1 MRHLNIALEIINIIF
16 CIRFLLSKKIKID
29 IGLVILIVI
38 DLFVFQAINLYGLKN
53 IFQLMMYPI
62 IIIYCMIEF
71 ELNISSSI
79 LNFALS
85 ITVINIIQLAI
96 GFLLLI
102 LKAPFLERM
111 EFPVIIQML
120 TFILLFMA
128 RKILATISELINSR
142 KNISRFIMIM
152 FFIRICISMVK
163 YRINMEISIEE
174 LVAIIFGGF
183 LLGFVLYAWQKEK
196 MKLQMKE
203 MELQM
208 SRAYYDSF
216 EELIRTIRRNQHDF
230 HNHLQAIY
238 SLHYSI
244 QDYDTLVKEQ
254 EKYLEFILENS
265 KYYKLLSANNPII
278 TGFLYR
284 KILEADIEG
293 YKISYHVKLNKS
305 QHTIPEYILVEMIG
319 ILWDNAIE
327 AGREQKNKK
336 ISLIID
342 DTKEMFEIEV
352 SNPIPD
358 ISYEEIHSFFEF
370 GNTTKG
376 ESRGIGLSK
385 IKEYKKKYKF
395 NLMVKKDE
403 MEGEYWLRIKICLP
417 LL

>member
-16 CIRFLLSKKIKID
+16 CIRLLLSKKIKID

-38 DLFVFQAINLYGLKN
+38 DLFVFQAINLYGLKS

-85 ITVINIIQLAI
+85 ITVLNIIQLAI

-102 LKAPFLERM
+102 LKAPFLERV

-128 RKILATISELINSR
+128 RKILKTISELINSR

-216 EELIRTIRRNQHDF
+216 EELIRTIRKNQHDF

-265 KYYKLLSANNPII
+265 KYYKLLNVNNPII

-284 KILEADIEG
+284 KILEADTEG

-358 ISYEEIHSFFEF
+358 ISYEEIHSFFEL
-370 GNTTKG
+370 GKTTKG

>member
-1 MRHLNIALEIINIIF
+1 
-16 CIRFLLSKKIKID
+16 
-29 IGLVILIVI
+29 
-38 DLFVFQAINLYGLKN
+38 
-53 IFQLMMYPI
+53 
-62 IIIYCMIEF
+62 
-71 ELNISSSI
+71 
-79 LNFALS
+79 
-85 ITVINIIQLAI
+85 
-96 GFLLLI
+96 
-102 LKAPFLERM
+102 
-111 EFPVIIQML
+111 
-120 TFILLFMA
+120 
-128 RKILATISELINSR
+128 
-142 KNISRFIMIM
+142 
-152 FFIRICISMVK
+152 
-163 YRINMEISIEE
+163 MEISIEE

-216 EELIRTIRRNQHDF
+216 EELIRTIRKNQHDF

-265 KYYKLLSANNPII
+265 KYYKLLNVNNPII

-284 KILEADIEG
+284 KILEADTEG

-305 QHTIPEYILVEMIG
+305 KHTIPEYILVEMIG

-336 ISLIID
+336 ISLLID

-358 ISYEEIHSFFEF
+358 ISYEEIHSFFEL
-370 GNTTKG
+370 GKTTKG

>member
-1 MRHLNIALEIINIIF
+1 MRHLNIILEIINIIF
-16 CIRFLLSKKIKID
+16 CIRFLLSRKIKID
-29 IGLVILIVI
+29 SGLVILIVI
-38 DLFVFQAINLYGLKN
+38 DLLVFQAINLYELKN
-53 IFQLMMYPI
+53 IFQLIMYPI

-71 ELNISSSI
+71 ELNISKSI
-79 LNFALS
+79 LNFVLS

-96 GFLLLI
+96 SFLLLV
-102 LKAPFLERM
+102 LKAPFLEKTG
-111 EFPVIIQML
+111 FPLIIQMITL
-120 TFILLFMA
+120 ILLFVT
-128 RKILATISELINSR
+128 RKILEMISQLINSS

-152 FFIRICISMVK
+152 FFIRIFIAMIK

-174 LVAIIFGGF
+174 LVTIIFVGL

-196 MKLQMKE
+196 LKLQMKE

-208 SRAYYDSF
+208 SKAYYDSF
-216 EELIRTIRRNQHDF
+216 EELIRTIRKNQHDF

-244 QDYDTLVKEQ
+244 HDYDTLVKEQ

-265 KYYKLLSANNPII
+265 KYYKLLSVRSPII

-284 KILEADIEG
+284 KILEADAEN
-293 YKISYHVKLNKS
+293 YMISYHVKLNKS
-305 QHTIPEYILVEMIG
+305 QHAIPEYILVEMIG

-342 DTKEMFEIEV
+342 DTKDMFAIEV
-352 SNPIPD
+352 ANPIPD
-358 ISYEEIHSFFEF
+358 ISYEEIHRFFDL
-370 GNTTKG
+370 GNSTKG
-376 ESRGIGLSK
+376 EFRGIGLSK

-395 NLMVKKDE
+395 NLMIQKDE